1 MHRKVM
7 SFLDMIQRLRVEC
20 VIAVF
25 NSFFK
30 SFRLSR
36 VGRFVP
42 ERIAHHVY
50 QYLMEGEVY
59 NRITLIKT
67 VLNCSY

>member
-1 MHRKVM
+1 M
-7 SFLDMIQRLRVEC
+7 SFSDMIQRLRVEC

-30 SFRLSR
+30 KSFRLSR

-42 ERIAHHVY
+42 ERIAHHVF
-50 QYLMEGEVY
+50 QYLTEAEVY
-59 NRITLIKT
+59 NRIT
-67 VLNCSY
+67 